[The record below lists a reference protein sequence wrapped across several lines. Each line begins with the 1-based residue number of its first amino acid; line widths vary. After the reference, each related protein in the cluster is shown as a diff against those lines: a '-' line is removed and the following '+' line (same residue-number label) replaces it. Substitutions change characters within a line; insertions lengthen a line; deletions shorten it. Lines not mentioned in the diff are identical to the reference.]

1 MTPTGIPTIDAAE
14 RVRQAAEDE
23 AARRAAGQAEV
34 ARLERQQADAQA
46 AREHARDR
54 KSAEIVRLRREAHET
69 HDLANAA
76 LQQIDYVQRA
86 ARNELQE
93 FAGEHATR
101 RDLAHARLDDLL
113 ANLSEHVAAAA
124 KRFAARLC
132 ATEAKWP
139 SLTDALALADQAAR
153 LRDVEA
159 TAALLHEL
167 VDTGEFSGLTS
178 EEYDA
183 RREQAKRHKVTIDQ
197 VAIDVHE
204 HSRALG
210 EALKDLDYPTSSMPE
225 SESADSVTAAAGHI
239 LAAKEQAQNELRA
252 MRRAMYPEFL
262 Q

>member
-1 MTPTGIPTIDAAE
+1 MTPTGTSTIDAAE

-34 ARLERQQADAQA
+34 ARLARQQAEAQA
-46 AREHARDR
+46 SREHARDL

-101 RDLAHARLDDLL
+101 RDLAHTRLDDLL
-113 ANLSEHVAAAA
+113 ADLSEHVAAAT

-139 SLTDALALADQAAR
+139 SLTDALTLADQAAR

-167 VDTGEFSGLTS
+167 VDTGEFSELTS
-178 EEYDA
+178 SEYEA
-183 RREQAKRHKVTIDQ
+183 RREQAKRHKAAVDLIAVEVQ
-197 VAIDVHE
+197 E
-204 HSRALG
+204 HSRELG
-210 EALKDLDYPTSSMPE
+210 KALKDLDYPSVSMSE
-225 SESADSVTAAAGHI
+225 SESAGRVTVAAGHI
-239 LAAKEQAQNELRA
+239 LAAKDQVQNELRA
-252 MRRAMYPEFL
+252 MRRVMYPEFL
-262 Q
+262 S